1 MGGLDLP
8 ERYNVGADLLDRNL
22 PARARKV
29 AIHSAA
35 GDLTYS
41 DLFNLSCGAAQALID
56 KGVRREERVLLVAY
70 DSPGWVAAF
79 LGAIRMGAIPVPVNP
94 LLQRSEDYDHY
105 LEDSLARVVIV
116 DAASEEKVTA
126 AARRAATKPT
136 LMRADQIAPG
146 HDLPPAA
153 TRKDDM
159 AFWLYSS
166 GSTGKPKAVVHLQHD
181 IPVTCVTYAEQVLGI
196 TERDITFSTTG
207 LFHAYGFGN
216 NLTFPYWVGA
226 STVLHAGRNTPAT
239 VLETIEKRRPTLFFS
254 APTLY
259 NAILNFEGAKSR
271 DLSSIRHCVAAAEAL
286 PAEVWRRWKDAFGL
300 TILDGVGST
309 EMLHIY
315 CSNRL
320 DDVRPGSSGKP
331 VPGYELKI
339 LGDDGNPVPAG
350 EAGDLHVKGDSAL
363 ALYWAQHEKTK
374 RSILGDWFFT
384 GDRYRVDGD
393 GFYWYE
399 GRSDDMIK
407 VSGLWAS
414 PIEIESVLLEH
425 AAVAESAVVGI
436 DVEGFTKIKAF
447 VITKGDA
454 VADDALV
461 AELQEHCKSR
471 LQRFQ
476 YPHVIEFVPDLPKT
490 VTGKIQRYKLR
501 EPAREPA
508 PPNCRSATRSC
519 PATELERRSS
529 RRRSKCFARPAPTS
543 SSRSSTSTPTPTC
556 APDTRS
562 PPRSGR
568 RSPKRTRSS
577 SAPSA
582 TPASMTRATSRAYCS
597 ASASSSTFT

>member
-1 MGGLDLP
+1 MAVVDLP
-8 ERYNVGADLLDRNL
+8 ERYNVAADLLERNL
-22 PARARKV
+22 AAGRARKV
-29 AIHSAA
+29 AIHSATGDTTY
-35 GDLTYS
+35 GDLQK
-41 DLFNLSCGAAQALID
+41 LACGAAHALLD
-56 KGVRREERVLLVAY
+56 LGVRREERVLIAGY

-79 LGAIRMGAIPVPVNP
+79 LGAIRIGAVPVPVNP
-94 LLQRSEDYDHY
+94 LLQRSEDYDHFIQ
-105 LEDSLARVVIV
+105 DSLARVVVV
-116 DAASEEKVTA
+116 DANTEEKLKPA
-126 AARRAATKPT
+126 AERAQHRPRT
-136 LMRADQIAPG
+136 MRADMITKGDEIEAAP
-146 HDLPPAA
+146 
-153 TRKDDM
+153 TRRDDM

-181 IPVTCVTYAEQVLGI
+181 IPYTCVTYAEQVLGI
-196 TERDITFSTTG
+196 TEKDTTFSTTG

-226 STVLHAGRNTPAT
+226 STVLHAGRHTPAT

-320 DDVRPGSSGKP
+320 DDVKPGSSGKP

-339 LGDDGNPVPAG
+339 LDDEGGPVPKG
-350 EAGDLHVKGDSAL
+350 EAGDLYVKGDSAL
-363 ALYWAQHEKTK
+363 ALYWAQHEKSK
-374 RSILGDWFFT
+374 RSILGEWFFT
-384 GDRYRVDGD
+384 GDRYRVDKD

-407 VSGLWAS
+407 VSGLWVS
-414 PIEIESVLLEH
+414 PIEIESALLEH
-425 AAVAESAVVGI
+425 GAVAESAVVGVSV
-436 DVEGFTKIKAF
+436 DGFTKIKAF
-447 VITKGDA
+447 VIAKPEAIKGDT
-454 VADDALV
+454 LV

-476 YPHVIEFVPDLPKT
+476 YPHLIEFVPELPKT

-501 EPAREPA
+501 EKEAAPA
-508 PPNCRSATRSC
+508 
-519 PATELERRSS
+519 
-529 RRRSKCFARPAPTS
+529 
-543 SSRSSTSTPTPTC
+543 
-556 APDTRS
+556 
-562 PPRSGR
+562 
-568 RSPKRTRSS
+568 
-577 SAPSA
+577 
-582 TPASMTRATSRAYCS
+582 
-597 ASASSSTFT
+597 

>member
-1 MGGLDLP
+1 M
-8 ERYNVGADLLDRNL
+8 
-22 PARARKV
+22 
-29 AIHSAA
+29 AIASAA
-35 GDLTYS
+35 GDVTYGE
-41 DLFNLSCGAAQALID
+41 LFELACGAAQALRD
-56 KGVRREERVLLVAY
+56 LGVRREERVLIVGY

-79 LGAIRMGAIPVPVNP
+79 LGALRLGAVPVPVNP

-105 LEDSLARVVIV
+105 IDDSLARVVVV
-116 DAASEEKVTA
+116 DANTEEKL
-126 AARRAATKPT
+126 KPAVGRSASAPRM
-136 LMRADQIAPG
+136 LRADQIVQGPEFAVAP
-146 HDLPPAA
+146 
-153 TRKDDM
+153 TRRDDM

-181 IPVTCVTYAEQVLGI
+181 IPYTCITYAEQVLGI

-259 NAILNFEGAKSR
+259 NAILNFEGAKSHN
-271 DLSSIRHCVAAAEAL
+271 LSSIRHCVAAAEAL

-320 DDVRPGSSGKP
+320 DDLRPGSSGKP

-339 LGDDGNPVPAG
+339 LDEEGAAVPTG
-350 EAGDLHVKGDSAL
+350 QPGDLYVKGDSAL
-363 ALYWAQHEKTK
+363 ALYWAQHEKSK
-374 RSILGDWFFT
+374 RSVLGEWFFT
-384 GDRYRVDGD
+384 GDRYRVDED

-407 VSGLWAS
+407 VSGLWVS

-425 AAVAESAVVGI
+425 PSVGESAVVGI
-436 DVEGFTKIKAF
+436 EVEGFMKIKAF

-454 VADDALV
+454 AGDTLV

-476 YPHVIEFVPDLPKT
+476 YPHLIDFVPELPKT

-501 EPAREPA
+501 EPARETA
-508 PPNCRSATRSC
+508 
-519 PATELERRSS
+519 
-529 RRRSKCFARPAPTS
+529 
-543 SSRSSTSTPTPTC
+543 ST
-556 APDTRS
+556 
-562 PPRSGR
+562 
-568 RSPKRTRSS
+568 
-577 SAPSA
+577 
-582 TPASMTRATSRAYCS
+582 
-597 ASASSSTFT
+597 

>member
-8 ERYNVGADLLDRNL
+8 ERYNVGADLLQRNL
-22 PARARKV
+22 KARAGKV
-29 AIHSAA
+29 AIHSASPDVTY
-35 GDLTYS
+35 GDLCK
-41 DLFNLSCGAAQALID
+41 LACGAARALID
-56 KGVRREERVLLVAY
+56 HGVRREERVLIVAF
-70 DSPGWVAAF
+70 DSPAWVASF
-79 LGAIRMGAIPVPVNP
+79 LGAIWMGAVPVPVNP

-105 LEDSLARVVIV
+105 LDDSLARVVVV
-116 DAASEEKVTA
+116 DGPSEEKLTA
-126 AARRAATKPT
+126 AAGRAATKPAV
-136 LMRADQIAPG
+136 LRAEQIAAGPEV
-146 HDLPPAA
+146 PVAP

-181 IPVTCVTYAEQVLGI
+181 IPYTCVTYGEQVLGI
-196 TERDITFSTTG
+196 REQDTTFSTTG

-216 NLTFPYWVGA
+216 NLTLPYWVGA

-239 VLETIEKRRPTLFFS
+239 VLDTIEKRRPTLFFS

-259 NAILNFEGAKSR
+259 NAILNFEGAKNR

-286 PAEVWRRWKDAFGL
+286 PAEVWRRWKEAFGL

-320 DDVRPGSSGKP
+320 NDVRPGSSGKP

-339 LGDDGNPVPAG
+339 LDDAGNPVPTG
-350 EAGDLHVKGDSAL
+350 EAGDMYVKGDSAL
-363 ALYWAQHEKTK
+363 SLYWAQHEKSK
-374 RSILGDWFFT
+374 RSVLGEWFLT
-384 GDRYRVDGD
+384 GDRYRVDDD

-407 VSGLWAS
+407 VSGLWVS

-425 AAVAESAVVGI
+425 PSVGESAVVGI
-436 DVEGFTKIKAF
+436 EIEGFAKIKAF

-454 VADDALV
+454 AADDSLV

-471 LQRFQ
+471 LQRYQ
-476 YPHVIEFVPDLPKT
+476 YPHLIDFVPELPKT

-501 EPAREPA
+501 ESAREA
-508 PPNCRSATRSC
+508 AH
-519 PATELERRSS
+519 
-529 RRRSKCFARPAPTS
+529 K
-543 SSRSSTSTPTPTC
+543 
-556 APDTRS
+556 
-562 PPRSGR
+562 
-568 RSPKRTRSS
+568 
-577 SAPSA
+577 
-582 TPASMTRATSRAYCS
+582 
-597 ASASSSTFT
+597 

>member
-1 MGGLDLP
+1 MELP

-22 PARARKV
+22 NAGRANKL
-29 AIHSAA
+29 AIASAA
-35 GDLTYS
+35 KDVTYGE
-41 DLFNLSCGAAQALID
+41 LFNLACGAANQLKD
-56 KGVRREERVLLVAY
+56 LGVRREERVLIVGY
-70 DSPGWVAAF
+70 DGPGWVAVF
-79 LGAIRMGAIPVPVNP
+79 LGAIRIGAVPVPVNP

-105 LEDSLARVVIV
+105 IDDSLARVVVV
-116 DAASEEKVTA
+116 DSNTEEKLRPA
-126 AARRAATKPT
+126 LARAAGAPRM
-136 LMRADQIAPG
+136 LRADQIGPG
-146 HDLPPAA
+146 PDVTAAA

-181 IPVTCVTYAEQVLGI
+181 IPYTCITYGEQVLGI
-196 TERDITFSTTG
+196 TEHDVTFSTTG

-239 VLETIEKRRPTLFFS
+239 VLDTIEKRRPTLFFS

-259 NAILNFEGAKSR
+259 NAILNFEGAKDR

-320 DDVRPGSSGKP
+320 DDLRPGSSGKP

-339 LGDDGNPVPAG
+339 LDDQGSLAEPG
-350 EAGDLHVKGDSAL
+350 EAGDLYVKGDSAL

-374 RSILGDWFFT
+374 RSVLGEWFFT
-384 GDRYRVDGD
+384 GDRYRVDED

-407 VSGLWAS
+407 VSGLWVS
-414 PIEIESVLLEH
+414 PIEIESALMEH
-425 AAVAESAVVGI
+425 PAVAESAVVGI
-436 DVEGFTKIKAF
+436 AVDGFTKIKAF
-447 VITKGDA
+447 VITKGSA
-454 VADDALV
+454 AAGDALA

-476 YPHVIEFVPDLPKT
+476 FPHIIEFVTELPKT

-501 EPAREPA
+501 EPARETA
-508 PPNCRSATRSC
+508 QA
-519 PATELERRSS
+519 
-529 RRRSKCFARPAPTS
+529 
-543 SSRSSTSTPTPTC
+543 
-556 APDTRS
+556 
-562 PPRSGR
+562 
-568 RSPKRTRSS
+568 
-577 SAPSA
+577 
-582 TPASMTRATSRAYCS
+582 
-597 ASASSSTFT
+597 

>member
-1 MGGLDLP
+1 MGGLELP
-8 ERYNVGADLLDRNL
+8 NRYNVAADLLDRNL
-22 PARARKV
+22 GAGRGDKV
-29 AIHSAA
+29 AIHSAG
-35 GDLTYS
+35 GDVTYRE
-41 DLFNLSCGAAQALID
+41 LFELSCGAARTLAEL
-56 KGVRREERVLLVAY
+56 GVRREERVVIVAF

-79 LGAIRMGAIPVPVNP
+79 LGAIRMGAVPVPVNP

-105 LEDSLARVVIV
+105 IEDSLARVVVV
-116 DAASEEKVTA
+116 DGATEEKLKPA
-126 AARRAATKPT
+126 ADRAGHKPH
-136 LMRADQIAPG
+136 LLRAGQIAVE
-146 HDLPPAA
+146 DDVDPAP
-153 TRKDDM
+153 TRRDDM

-181 IPVTCVTYAEQVLGI
+181 IPYTCVTYAEQVLGI
-196 TERDITFSTTG
+196 TEGDTTFSTTG

-226 STVLHAGRNTPAT
+226 TTVLHAGRHTPAT

-259 NAILNFEGAKSR
+259 NAILNFDASHDR

-286 PAEVWRRWKDAFGL
+286 PAEVWRRWKDAYGL

-339 LGDDGNPVPAG
+339 LDDEGELVAAD
-350 EAGDLHVKGDSAL
+350 EAGDLYVKGDSAL
-363 ALYWAQHEKTK
+363 ALYWAQHERSK

-384 GDRYRVDGD
+384 GDRYRVDAD

-414 PIEIESVLLEH
+414 PIEIEAILLEH
-425 AAVAESAVVGI
+425 PSVDESAVVGI
-436 DVEGFTKIKAF
+436 EVEGFTRIKAF
-447 VITKGDA
+447 VIAKGGAGGDA
-454 VADDALV
+454 LAAD
-461 AELQEHCKSR
+461 LQEHCKSR
-471 LQRFQ
+471 LQRYQ
-476 YPHVIEFVPDLPKT
+476 YPHIIEFVSELPKT

-501 EPAREPA
+501 EREA
-508 PPNCRSATRSC
+508 AT
-519 PATELERRSS
+519 AN
-529 RRRSKCFARPAPTS
+529 A
-543 SSRSSTSTPTPTC
+543 
-556 APDTRS
+556 
-562 PPRSGR
+562 
-568 RSPKRTRSS
+568 
-577 SAPSA
+577 
-582 TPASMTRATSRAYCS
+582 
-597 ASASSSTFT
+597 

>member
-1 MGGLDLP
+1 MELP
-8 ERYNVGADLLDRNL
+8 ERYNVGADLLERNL
-22 PARARKV
+22 SAGRANKL
-29 AIHSAA
+29 AIASAA
-35 GDLTYS
+35 KDVTYGE
-41 DLFNLSCGAAQALID
+41 LFKLACGAAHELHD
-56 KGVRREERVLLVAY
+56 LGVRREERVLIVGY
-70 DSPGWVAAF
+70 DGAGWVAAF
-79 LGAIRMGAIPVPVNP
+79 LGAIRLGAVPVPVNP
-94 LLQRSEDYDHY
+94 LLQRSEDYDHFI
-105 LEDSLARVVIV
+105 EDSLARVVVV
-116 DAASEEKVTA
+116 DANTEEKLKPAVDRA
-126 AARRAATKPT
+126 AAAPRM
-136 LMRADQIAPG
+136 MRADQISPGADFAVAP
-146 HDLPPAA
+146 

-181 IPVTCVTYAEQVLGI
+181 IPYTCITYAEQVLGI

-239 VLETIEKRRPTLFFS
+239 VLDTIERRRPTLFFS

-259 NAILNFEGAKSR
+259 NAILNFEGAKDR

-286 PAEVWRRWKDAFGL
+286 PAEVWRRWKEAFGL

-320 DDVRPGSSGKP
+320 DDLRPGSSGKA

-339 LGDDGNPVPAG
+339 LDEQGGPVHSG
-350 EAGDLHVKGDSAL
+350 EAGDLYVRGDSAL

-374 RSILGDWFFT
+374 RSVLGEWFLT
-384 GDRYRVDGD
+384 GDRYRVDED

-407 VSGLWAS
+407 VSGLWVS
-414 PIEIESVLLEH
+414 PIEIESALMEH

-436 DVEGFTKIKAF
+436 EVGGFTKIKAF
-447 VITKGDA
+447 VILKGA
-454 VADDALV
+454 ATANEALV

-476 YPHVIEFVPDLPKT
+476 FPHMIEFVPELPKT

-501 EPAREPA
+501 EPARETA
-508 PPNCRSATRSC
+508 QA
-519 PATELERRSS
+519 
-529 RRRSKCFARPAPTS
+529 
-543 SSRSSTSTPTPTC
+543 
-556 APDTRS
+556 
-562 PPRSGR
+562 
-568 RSPKRTRSS
+568 
-577 SAPSA
+577 
-582 TPASMTRATSRAYCS
+582 
-597 ASASSSTFT
+597 

>member
-1 MGGLDLP
+1 MELP
-8 ERYNVGADLLDRNL
+8 ERYNVGADLLERNL
-22 PARARKV
+22 SAGRANKL
-29 AIHSAA
+29 AIASTAK
-35 GDLTYS
+35 DVTYGE
-41 DLFNLSCGAAQALID
+41 LFKLACGAAHELHD
-56 KGVRREERVLLVAY
+56 LGVRREERVLIVGY
-70 DSPGWVAAF
+70 DGAGWVAAF
-79 LGAIRMGAIPVPVNP
+79 LGAIRLGAVPVPVNP
-94 LLQRSEDYDHY
+94 LLQRSEDYDHFI
-105 LEDSLARVVIV
+105 EDSLARVVVV
-116 DAASEEKVTA
+116 DANTEEKLKPAVDRA
-126 AARRAATKPT
+126 AAAPRM
-136 LMRADQIAPG
+136 MRADQISPGADFAVAP
-146 HDLPPAA
+146 

-181 IPVTCVTYAEQVLGI
+181 IPYTCITYAEQVLGI

-226 STVLHAGRNTPAT
+226 STVLHAGRNTPGT
-239 VLETIEKRRPTLFFS
+239 VLDTIEKRRPTLFFS

-259 NAILNFEGAKSR
+259 NAILNFEGAKDR

-286 PAEVWRRWKDAFGL
+286 PAEVWRRWKEAFGL

-320 DDVRPGSSGKP
+320 DDLRPGSSGKA

-339 LGDDGNPVPAG
+339 LDEHGGPVHSG
-350 EAGDLHVKGDSAL
+350 EAGDLYVRGDSAL

-374 RSILGDWFFT
+374 RSVLGEWFFT
-384 GDRYRVDGD
+384 GDRYRVDED
-393 GFYWYE
+393 GFFWYE

-407 VSGLWAS
+407 VSGLWVS
-414 PIEIESVLLEH
+414 PIEIESALMEH

-436 DVEGFTKIKAF
+436 EVGGFTKIKAF
-447 VITKGDA
+447 VILKGA
-454 VADDALV
+454 ATANEALV

-476 YPHVIEFVPDLPKT
+476 FPHMIEFVPELPKT

-508 PPNCRSATRSC
+508 QT
-519 PATELERRSS
+519 
-529 RRRSKCFARPAPTS
+529 
-543 SSRSSTSTPTPTC
+543 
-556 APDTRS
+556 
-562 PPRSGR
+562 
-568 RSPKRTRSS
+568 
-577 SAPSA
+577 
-582 TPASMTRATSRAYCS
+582 
-597 ASASSSTFT
+597 